1 MKAGY
6 MREKI
11 LKGAAELFLER
22 GIDKVSTRDL
32 TEYLGISRSHIYH
45 YFKDWQSLSLEAVEG
60 FLNNELEE
68 FCAIIEP
75 LSAKAKL
82 REFIDG
88 MITDKPD
95 PSRKLYSSLWLLSS
109 HNENYKCLVQTC
121 LAKWQQV
128 LTDIIQNGINEHI
141 FQAVDSRRVARQL
154 DALLL
159 GYSEYLSNPVSENT
173 VRNAKEDI
181 DDFIQKNLV
190 TIK

>member
-1 MKAGY
+1 MKTGF

-11 LKGAAELFLER
+11 LKGAIKLFLER

-45 YFKDWQSLSLEAVEG
+45 YFKDWHSLSLEAVEG

-82 REFIDG
+82 RELIDG

-128 LTDIIQNGINEHI
+128 LTDIIQCGMNEQTFHV
-141 FQAVDSRRVARQL
+141 VDAKRVARHL
-154 DALLL
+154 DAMLL
-159 GYSEYLSNPVSENT
+159 GYSEYLSNPASEDT
-173 VRNAKEDI
+173 VKNAREDI
-181 DDFIQKNLV
+181 DDFIQKNIL

>member
-1 MKAGY
+1 MKTGF

-11 LKGAAELFLER
+11 LKGAIKLFLER

-45 YFKDWQSLSLEAVEG
+45 YFKDWHSLSLEAVEG

-68 FCAIIEP
+68 FCVIIEP

-82 REFIDG
+82 RELIDG

-128 LTDIIQNGINEHI
+128 LTDIIQSGINEQT
-141 FQAVDSRRVARQL
+141 FRTVDAKRIARQL

-159 GYSEYLSNPVSENT
+159 GYSEYLSNPVSEDT
-173 VRNAKEDI
+173 VKNAKEDI
-181 DDFIQKNLV
+181 DDFIQNNLL

>member
-1 MKAGY
+1 MKAGF

-11 LKGAAELFLER
+11 LKGAVELFLER

-45 YFKDWQSLSLEAVEG
+45 YFKDWHTLSLEAVEG

-68 FCAIIEP
+68 FCTIIEP

-82 REFIDG
+82 RELIDG

-128 LTDIIQNGINEHI
+128 LTDIIQSGINEQT
-141 FQAVDSRRVARQL
+141 FRTVDAKRIARQL

-159 GYSEYLSNPVSENT
+159 GYSEYLSNPLSEDT
-173 VRNAKEDI
+173 VKNAKEDI
-181 DDFIQKNLV
+181 DDFIQKNLL

>member
-1 MKAGY
+1 MKAGH

-11 LKGAAELFLER
+11 LKGAVELFLER

-75 LSAKAKL
+75 LSARVKL
-82 REFIDG
+82 REFVDG
-88 MITDKPD
+88 LIADKPD
-95 PSRKLYSSLWLLSS
+95 PTRKLYSSLWLLSS
-109 HNENYKCLVQTC
+109 HDENYKCLVQAC

-128 LTDIIQNGINEHI
+128 LTDIIQCGMDEQT
-141 FQAVDSRRVARQL
+141 FRVVDAKRIAQQL
-154 DALLL
+154 DAMLL
-159 GYSEYLSNPVSENT
+159 GYSEYLSNPASEDA
-173 VRNAKEDI
+173 VKDAREDI
-181 DDFIQKNLV
+181 DDFIQSNLL
-190 TIK
+190 TIE

>member
-1 MKAGY
+1 MKAGF

-11 LKGAAELFLER
+11 LKGAVELFLER

-45 YFKDWQSLSLEAVEG
+45 YFKDWNSLSLEAVEG

-68 FCAIIEP
+68 FCVIIEP

-82 REFIDG
+82 RELIDG

-109 HNENYKCLVQTC
+109 HNENYKCLVQTY

-128 LTDIIQNGINEHI
+128 LTDIIQSGINEQI
-141 FQAVDSRRVARQL
+141 FRTVDAKRIARQL

-159 GYSEYLSNPVSENT
+159 GYSEYLSNPVSEDT
-173 VRNAKEDI
+173 VKNAKEDI
-181 DDFIQKNLV
+181 DDFIQNNLL

>member
-1 MKAGY
+1 

-11 LKGAAELFLER
+11 LKGAIKLFLER

-45 YFKDWQSLSLEAVEG
+45 YFKDWHSLSLEAVEG

-82 REFIDG
+82 RELIDG

-128 LTDIIQNGINEHI
+128 LTDIIQCGMNEQTFHV
-141 FQAVDSRRVARQL
+141 VDAKRVARQL
-154 DALLL
+154 DAMLL
-159 GYSEYLSNPVSENT
+159 GYSECLSNPASEDT
-173 VRNAKEDI
+173 VKNAREDI
-181 DDFIQKNLV
+181 DDFIQKNIL

>member
-1 MKAGY
+1 MKAGN

-141 FQAVDSRRVARQL
+141 FQAVDARRVARQL

-159 GYSEYLSNPVSENT
+159 GYSEYLSNPASEDT
-173 VRNAKEDI
+173 VKNAKEDI
-181 DDFIQKNLV
+181 DDFVQKNIL

>member
-1 MKAGY
+1 MKAGL

-11 LKGAAELFLER
+11 LKGAVELFLER

-45 YFKDWQSLSLEAVEG
+45 YFKDWPSLSLKAVEG

-68 FCAIIEP
+68 FCTRIEP
-75 LSAKAKL
+75 LSAKTKL
-82 REFIDG
+82 RELIDG

-95 PSRKLYSSLWLLSS
+95 PSRKLYSSLWLLSRY
-109 HNENYKCLVQTC
+109 NENYKCLVQTC

-128 LTDIIQNGINEHI
+128 LTDIIQSGINEQT
-141 FQAVDSRRVARQL
+141 FRAVDAKRIARQL

-173 VRNAKEDI
+173 VKNAKEDI
-181 DDFIQKNLV
+181 DDFIQNNLLI
-190 TIK
+190 IK

>member
-1 MKAGY
+1 MKAGF

-11 LKGAAELFLER
+11 LKGAIKLFLER

-45 YFKDWQSLSLEAVEG
+45 YFKDWHSLSLEAVEG

-82 REFIDG
+82 RELIDG

-95 PSRKLYSSLWLLSS
+95 PSRKLYNSLWLLSS

-128 LTDIIQNGINEHI
+128 LTDIIQSGINEQT
-141 FQAVDSRRVARQL
+141 FRAVDAKRIARQL

-159 GYSEYLSNPVSENT
+159 GYSEYLSNPVSEDT
-173 VRNAKEDI
+173 VKNAKEDI
-181 DDFIQKNLV
+181 DDFIQNNLL

>member
-1 MKAGY
+1 MKTGF

-11 LKGAAELFLER
+11 LKGAIKLFLER

-45 YFKDWQSLSLEAVEG
+45 YFKDWHSLSLEAVEG

-82 REFIDG
+82 RELIDG

-128 LTDIIQNGINEHI
+128 LTDIIQCGMNEQTFHV
-141 FQAVDSRRVARQL
+141 VDAKRVARQL
-154 DALLL
+154 DAMLL
-159 GYSEYLSNPVSENT
+159 GYSEYLSNPASEDT
-173 VRNAKEDI
+173 VKNAREDI
-181 DDFIQKNLV
+181 DDFIQKNIL

>member
-1 MKAGY
+1 

-11 LKGAAELFLER
+11 LKGAIKLFLER

-45 YFKDWQSLSLEAVEG
+45 YFKDWHTLSLEAVEG

-68 FCAIIEP
+68 FCVIIEP

-82 REFIDG
+82 RELIDG

-128 LTDIIQNGINEHI
+128 LTDIIQSGINEQT
-141 FQAVDSRRVARQL
+141 FRTVDAKRIARQL

-159 GYSEYLSNPVSENT
+159 GYSEYLSNTVSEDT
-173 VRNAKEDI
+173 VKNAKEDI
-181 DDFIQKNLV
+181 DDFIQKNLL

>member
-1 MKAGY
+1 MKAGL

-11 LKGAAELFLER
+11 LKGAVELFLER

-45 YFKDWQSLSLEAVEG
+45 YFKDWPSLSLKAVEG

-68 FCAIIEP
+68 FCASIEP

-82 REFIDG
+82 RELIDG

-109 HNENYKCLVQTC
+109 HNENYKCLVQIC

-128 LTDIIQNGINEHI
+128 LTDIIQSGINEQT
-141 FQAVDSRRVARQL
+141 FRAVDAKRIARQL
-154 DALLL
+154 DAMLL
-159 GYSEYLSNPVSENT
+159 GYSEYLSNSASEDT
-173 VRNAKEDI
+173 VKNAKEDI
-181 DDFIQKNLV
+181 DDFIQKNIL